1 MILKLTMLATI
12 VILFGLGCQKTD
24 LLDESGKVNP
34 NKMFNAATAK
44 LWYYK
49 YFENSTQGKLN
60 NGKKIPVW
68 KNEFYHKVGNLEIIE
83 FPLIMAKKQLPV
95 PSKLSLADKK
105 RIADASLSKI
115 KFTKNEQ
122 GEIFVTEVTYIP
134 DMEYLQKK
142 NFDISNTGYGKPSD
156 DFAGKMI
163 IKKWNDKLL
172 SINVVTNGKITGKK
186 SIVRNNSVAAKSNNN
201 EPDANFIEVNCE
213 PDGIEKCEIQQDC
226 WVYPDGMVIS
236 CGDWFLIVGSCYCE
250 PNEGGGGGGP
260 DDCELY
266 GIGCDDGGGGG
277 GDPPPEAASF
287 DFLNVFAVKISGSSG
302 TNENWYKTTSYP
314 WRNEISFKPSK

>member
-1 MILKLTMLATI
+1 M
-12 VILFGLGCQKTD
+12 D
-24 LLDESGKVNP
+24 
-34 NKMFNAATAK
+34 
-44 LWYYK
+44 
-49 YFENSTQGKLN
+49 
-60 NGKKIPVW
+60 
-68 KNEFYHKVGNLEIIE
+68 
-83 FPLIMAKKQLPV
+83 
-95 PSKLSLADKK
+95 
-105 RIADASLSKI
+105 
-115 KFTKNEQ
+115 
-122 GEIFVTEVTYIP
+122 
-134 DMEYLQKK
+134 YLQKK
-142 NFDISNTGYGKPSD
+142 KFDISNTGYGKPSD

-226 WVYPDGMVIS
+226 WVDPDGMVIS